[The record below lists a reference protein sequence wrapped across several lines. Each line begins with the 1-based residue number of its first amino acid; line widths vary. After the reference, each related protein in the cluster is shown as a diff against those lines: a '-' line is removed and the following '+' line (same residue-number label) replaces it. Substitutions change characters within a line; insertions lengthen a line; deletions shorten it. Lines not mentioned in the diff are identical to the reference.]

1 MKKRYVLG
9 GVVTGVTF
17 CAVMAFNSFI
27 FPHVLAATPAKSTV
41 STVTAASIAA
51 PSATAASSVNQQ
63 TADEVLKAKAD
74 AAEKN
79 SNPDVN
85 AISKDKAIEIA
96 TNMAQKAFG
105 SGNLVGTAFYSYN
118 SAPNNPSYWSVYV
131 TKNALTSD
139 LQQAYLVQLNAY
151 TGKSIGQTALNSC
164 YVKAYPSQGPD
175 GIFVTNSLSLD
186 H

>member
-9 GVVTGVTF
+9 GVVTAATF

-41 STVTAASIAA
+41 NTVTAASIATSS
-51 PSATAASSVNQQ
+51 PSAASSVNQQ
-63 TADEVLKAKAD
+63 NVDEALKAKAE
-74 AAEKN
+74 AAERSSK
-79 SNPDVN
+79 PDVN
-85 AISKDKAIEIA
+85 AISKDKAIQIA

-105 SGNLVGTAFYSYN
+105 GGNLVGTAFYIYN
-118 SAPNNPSYWSVYV
+118 SAPNNPSSWSVYV
-131 TKNALTSD
+131 TKNALASD

-151 TGKSIGQTALNSC
+151 TGKSIGQTELNSC
-164 YVKAYPSQGPD
+164 YVKAYPFQGPD
-175 GIFVTNSLSLD
+175 GIFVTTSLSLD